1 MTAETRI
8 LLTDPNGRRRFLRCW
23 RVVGPFSH
31 LIRRRAF
38 RLLSG

>member
-8 LLTDPNGRRRFLRCW
+8 LLTANGRRRFLRCW